1 MLSTNASRYKHWNQA
16 HALSVLSM
24 PKEFI
29 KIHILKNAMLFCTGK
44 ADPADVAAVL
54 QVVEGGWVVDDDE
67 GSGDKDGNDRSGMQG
82 LGIRVL
88 GGIEIVSVQRMA
100 AKLRQRIPYTYFE
113 KIVDSFWPQ
122 KQHLTAHLG
131 WPHGENRGF
140 QAVESTGNA
149 SSIRRK
155 PSSDSLSSSYGLW
168 DDLPGRFVA
177 VPLAA
182 WALATWAQSS
192 SENRSIIKGID
203 KEGDAL
209 LAAVVAPERSVRWHG
224 AMAMKYLLQNMD
236 KEYDEVAARW
246 TSALLE
252 MAAQATTY
260 KDMQLASSAL
270 TSFASCVSQSQSAL
284 TNLSS

>member
-1 MLSTNASRYKHWNQA
+1 
-16 HALSVLSM
+16 VLSY
-24 PKEFI
+24 
-29 KIHILKNAMLFCTGK
+29 TGK

-67 GSGDKDGNDRSGMQG
+67 GSGDKDGNDRGSMQG

-88 GGIEIVSVQRMA
+88 GGIEIVGVQRMEA
-100 AKLRQRIPYTYFE
+100 NLRQQIPYFE
-113 KIVDSFWPQ
+113 KIMESFTASLWPQ
-122 KQHLTAHLG
+122 KQHLTTHLG
-131 WPHGENRGF
+131 WGHGENREF
-140 QAVESTGNA
+140 QPVESTGNA
-149 SSIRRK
+149 AGIRRK
-155 PSSDSLSSSYGLW
+155 ASSDSLSSSYGLW

-192 SENRSIIKGID
+192 SENRSTIKGID

-224 AMAMKYLLQNMD
+224 AMAMKYLLQNVD
-236 KEYDEVAARW
+236 KEYDEVASRW

-270 TSFASCVSQSQSAL
+270 TSFASCISQSQSKR
-284 TNLSS
+284 TSLSS

>member
-1 MLSTNASRYKHWNQA
+1 
-16 HALSVLSM
+16 
-24 PKEFI
+24 
-29 KIHILKNAMLFCTGK
+29 MLFYTGK

-67 GSGDKDGNDRSGMQG
+67 GSGDKDGNDRGGMQG

-88 GGIEIVSVQRMA
+88 GGIEIVGVQRLA
-100 AKLRQRIPYTYFE
+100 SNLRQQIPFTYFD
-113 KIVDSFWPQ
+113 KIMESFMASLWPQ
-122 KQHLTAHLG
+122 KQHLTTHLG
-131 WPHGENRGF
+131 WAHGENRGF
-140 QAVESTGNA
+140 QPVESTGNP
-149 SSIRRK
+149 SGIRRK

-192 SENRSIIKGID
+192 SENRSTIKGID

-224 AMAMKYLLQNMD
+224 AMAMKYLLQNVD
-236 KEYDEVAARW
+236 KDYDEVASRW

-252 MAAQATTY
+252 MATQATTY
-260 KDMQLASSAL
+260 KDMQLAFSAL
-270 TSFASCVSQSQSAL
+270 TSFAACVSYSQSML
-284 TNLSS
+284 TNIIS